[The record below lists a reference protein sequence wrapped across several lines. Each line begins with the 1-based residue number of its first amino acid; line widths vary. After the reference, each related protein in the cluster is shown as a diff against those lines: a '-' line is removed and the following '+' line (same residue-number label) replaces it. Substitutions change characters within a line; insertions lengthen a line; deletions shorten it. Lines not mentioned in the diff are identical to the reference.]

1 MEWLKGTGPL
11 HFLPRFEENAF
22 APFVNRYL
30 ETMWMVH
37 RLFPF
42 IRPRTA
48 PLPDDWRDRWNIIDD
63 ALERCAFSLTAQFA
77 KPIGQAVVEFV
88 KTKFPFD
95 ATSSLDPVGS

>member
-1 MEWLKGTGPL
+1 M
-11 HFLPRFEENAF
+11 
-22 APFVNRYL
+22 NRYL
-30 ETMWMVH
+30 ETMWVVH

-48 PLPDDWRDRWNIIDD
+48 PLPNDWREMWNTIDN
-63 ALERCAFSLTAQFA
+63 ALETCAFSLTAQFG
-77 KPIGQAVVEFV
+77 KPIGQAVVDFV